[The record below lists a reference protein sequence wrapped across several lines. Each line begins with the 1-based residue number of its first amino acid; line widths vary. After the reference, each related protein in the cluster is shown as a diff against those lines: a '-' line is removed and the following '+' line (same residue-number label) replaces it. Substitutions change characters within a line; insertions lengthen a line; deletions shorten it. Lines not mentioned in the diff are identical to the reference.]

1 MNEKTDAPRRLRL
14 GGKRCGEECSR
25 TSKEPTPVHCY

>member
-25 TSKEPTPVHCY
+25 TS